1 MRLLRK
7 SESTPIM
14 NSQSYHVNES
24 HCLSCI
30 NDLLGLLLEQF
41 FWKGSSTDFKAYTVK
56 KWLYT
61 TIALRN
67 S

>member
-1 MRLLRK
+1 
-7 SESTPIM
+7 M